1 MGCSIYVYMSS
12 SKISLS
18 NRVSVCVFVCVSNGC
33 HSWLCIVT
41 VVVGVGFAVCVAAAV
56 AFAVAVAVV
65 VDDAVVAVVVVVVV
79 VVGCCCCCFVCLL
92 LLWWWRWWWRW
103 WWWLC
108 WWRRGW
114 WWWWWRRWRW
124 RLWLLI
130 SRCYTLALSLAL
142 FLAHGHTQRT
152 ACAQRSIVWALQEF
166 IVWRIGQ
173 QSRQVVREPE
183 HHVSARRC
191 AKDLLRDRSILT
203 SHWLQYFARKEPPSG
218 SVADACRDRQGW
230 ISQR

>member
-1 MGCSIYVYMSS
+1 M
-12 SKISLS
+12 
-18 NRVSVCVFVCVSNGC
+18 F
-33 HSWLCIVT
+33 
-41 VVVGVGFAVCVAAAV
+41 VAALV
-56 AFAVAVAVV
+56 VAV
-65 VDDAVVAVVVVVVV
+65 VVAVVVVVVV
-79 VVGCCCCCFVCLL
+79 LVAAGVVVVVVVVAAVAVAFVAFDFSLL
-92 LLWWWRWWWRW
+92 Y
-103 WWWLC
+103 
-108 WWRRGW
+108 
-114 WWWWWRRWRW
+114 
-124 RLWLLI
+124 
-130 SRCYTLALSLAL
+130 SRSLARTL
-142 FLAHGHTQRT
+142 SRARTNTQRT

-173 QSRQVVREPE
+173 QSQQVVREPE

>member
-1 MGCSIYVYMSS
+1 M
-12 SKISLS
+12 
-18 NRVSVCVFVCVSNGC
+18 FVAALV
-33 HSWLCIVT
+33 VT
-41 VVVGVGFAVCVAAAV
+41 V
-56 AFAVAVAVV
+56 
-65 VDDAVVAVVVVVVV
+65 VVAVVVVVVV
-79 VVGCCCCCFVCLL
+79 LVAAGVVVVVVVAAVAVAFVAFDFSLL
-92 LLWWWRWWWRW
+92 Y
-103 WWWLC
+103 
-108 WWRRGW
+108 
-114 WWWWWRRWRW
+114 
-124 RLWLLI
+124 
-130 SRCYTLALSLAL
+130 SRSLARTL
-142 FLAHGHTQRT
+142 SRARTNTQRT